1 MTKPADNDVIFILK
15 QIGVSASAR
24 AAADLRFV
32 ESFVCD
38 ELSEYIESHPRC
50 TLFES
55 LRDEEACGNVRVFF
69 DVDLPAA
76 LDEAVF
82 VPVFKDFIVSLSG
95 FVANFAVS
103 ECEVLGGAGKAKLVR
118 CMRSEFSLTRSTN
131 ADKTSFHLLFLNLYT
146 TLDTLIAMKKP
157 LLEFIRR
164 SSNMLVRAIDAA
176 VFRRGATLRVVG
188 TRKTRD
194 CAHVHAPTPPHARI
208 EDYLFTY
215 VAFTDACHYFVYRR
229 TAPPGLSRWD
239 GNFISFSDAIKRV
252 CQTLVN
258 EVVNVGELT
267 EDNFTDVPL
276 VIDYITPC
284 ALCRKV
290 SHKHPHHIAVA
301 NDAIRVFKSG
311 NPHSCRVKVIPLE
324 GNKLFTIAQRILE
337 ANVINITE
345 RGDHIVWL
353 RNAWHFS
360 SEESIIT
367 KLVLLM
373 RDSLDPDCSPQL
385 LCPRNR
391 KVVESNLRDLLI
403 DPVETDIFPE
413 KLPFSNGVLDI
424 SDGTFST
431 GIDAKDFMCT
441 VSTGYKLDENL
452 HARDAVEDARREL
465 EAIIDDIQP
474 RTEENAENRALYE
487 KVLSSCL
494 CGTTKPCIFFFYGDT
509 ATGKSTTKRLLA
521 SALHGLLVETG
532 QTILTDVLDKGP
544 NPFVA
549 NMHLKRAVFCSE
561 LPDFSCAGSKKI
573 RADNIKKLTEPC
585 IVGRPCYSNKINN
598 RNHATI
604 IIDTNYRPVFDKVD
618 NALMRRVGLV
628 RFKTHFSNSA
638 VPLSAQYDAVRP
650 LDNTLDRKIQNHR
663 FRFAF
668 LHMLVE
674 WYQKHHLP
682 NLDIPAT
689 PDLIPDF
696 RFHRT
701 IGAVVVPSDST
712 HVKAMSWLAKMG
724 YVLSDDGTVVMPAG
738 LFQQRLAGHFNVRVY
753 GHDIESFVQ
762 KHKKFASVSEEYLEY
777 IFLEDLAESA
787 EQ

>member
-1 MTKPADNDVIFILK
+1 MTKPAQNDVIFILK
-15 QIGVSASAR
+15 QIGVPASAR
-24 AAADLRFV
+24 AAVDPRFV
-32 ESFVCD
+32 ESFECD
-38 ELSEYIESHPRC
+38 ELSNYIRSHPRC

-55 LRDEEACGNVRVFF
+55 LRDEEACSDVRVFF
-69 DVDLPAA
+69 DVDLPVA
-76 LDEAVF
+76 LDEQAF
-82 VPVFKDFIVSLSG
+82 VPAFKDFVVSLSC
-95 FVANFAVS
+95 FVANFAVA
-103 ECEVLGGAGKAKLVR
+103 ECDVLGNAGKAKLVR
-118 CMRSEFSLTRSTN
+118 CMRRDFSLTRSTN
-131 ADKTSFHLLFLNLYT
+131 ADKTSFHIIFLNAYT

-164 SSNMLVRAIDAA
+164 SNNMLVRAIDPA
-176 VFRRGATLRVVG
+176 VFRRRATLRVVG

-194 CAHVHAPTPPHARI
+194 CAHVHAPTPPHSRI

-215 VAFTDACHYFVYRR
+215 VHFTDACCYFTHRR
-229 TAPPGLSRWD
+229 LAPSPGIGGWESSY
-239 GNFISFSDAIKRV
+239 ISFSDAIKKV
-252 CQTLVN
+252 CQVLVN
-258 EVVNVGELT
+258 EIVNIDELT
-267 EDNFTDVPL
+267 ENNFTDVPL
-276 VIDYITPC
+276 IIDYITPC

-290 SHKHPHHIAVA
+290 SHKHPHHIAIA
-301 NDAIRVFKSG
+301 NSAIRIFKGG
-311 NPHSCRVKVIPLE
+311 NPNSCRVKVIPLE
-324 GNKLFTIAQRILE
+324 GNQLFTISQRIRD

-360 SEESIIT
+360 SEESVIT

-373 RDSLDPDCSPQL
+373 RDSLEPEFALPL

-391 KVVESNLRDLLI
+391 KVIENNLRDMLI

-413 KLPFSNGVLDI
+413 KLPFNNGVLDI

-441 VSTGYKLDENL
+441 VSTGYRLDEDA
-452 HARDAVEDARREL
+452 HAREAVAAERKEL

-509 ATGKSTTKRLLA
+509 ATGKSTTKKLLA
-521 SALHGLLVETG
+521 SALHGLFVETG

-549 NMHLKRAVFCSE
+549 NMHLRRAVFCSE
-561 LPDFSCAGSKKI
+561 LPDFSCAGAKKI

-585 IVGRPCYSNKINN
+585 IVGRQCYSNKINN

-628 RFKTHFSNSA
+628 RFKTHFSNCA
-638 VPLSAQYDAVRP
+638 VPLSAHYDAVKP
-650 LDNTLDRKIQNHR
+650 LDITLDRKIQTHR
-663 FRFAF
+663 YRFAF
-668 LHMLVE
+668 LHVLVD
-674 WYQKHHLP
+674 WYQRHHLP
-682 NLDIPAT
+682 NLDLPAT
-689 PDLIPDF
+689 PDLVPDF

-701 IGAVVVPSDST
+701 ISSVIVPSDST
-712 HVKAMSWLAKMG
+712 HVKALSRLAKMG
-724 YVLSDDGTVVMPAG
+724 YVLSEDGAVAMPVG

-762 KHKKFASVSEEYLEY
+762 KHKKFASLSDEYLEY
-777 IFLEDLAESA
+777 IFVEDLVPSD
-787 EQ
+787 